1 MNWAA
6 WNASSSRLGGSG
18 EGREKGEESDDK
30 EEKGDR
36 KRRLKDRLKFL
47 ENTLLSLILS
57 QWGNIQDPWDD
68 DNSTVKHFK
77 LVCKVLHSK
86 CNQFQQNL
94 WSQSKITW
102 QEVAVVKGL
111 KWSHDKRLLVVKGLK
126 WSTVKHSTIQLSQ
139 DLTPL
144 NILCA
149 PCTPSFAQ
157 LHIPPT
163 PPQARKWSLDATG
176 YVGWS
181 EVARSLVYWFC
192 VLTSTMKMQRMER
205 LM

>member
-68 DNSTVKHFK
+68 DNSTIKHFK

-94 WSQSKITW
+94 WGQSKITW
-102 QEVAVVKGL
+102 QEAVGSQGVKVVTWQGAGGSQGVKMVTRREAASSQGVKVGHMHYKKGL
-111 KWSHDKRLLVVKGLK
+111 LVVTSRGKWSHV
-126 WSTVKHSTIQLSQ
+126 Q
-139 DLTPL
+139 
-144 NILCA
+144 
-149 PCTPSFAQ
+149 
-157 LHIPPT
+157 
-163 PPQARKWSLDATG
+163 
-176 YVGWS
+176 
-181 EVARSLVYWFC
+181 
-192 VLTSTMKMQRMER
+192 
-205 LM
+205 